1 MTDMAWVGTSRD
13 AASANARYR
22 SVEAVVDETGPETG
36 GEPSAVGRMPELGR
50 RLRML
55 DAGAVIAAVVLAWTF
70 DGDGVAIAARVVL
83 GAVTV
88 AATVLAIAANGLYRA
103 RACAVRSVELVGLA
117 RAAAIGALS
126 AVVAG
131 RLIGLTVVATSLAA
145 AAVTFLA
152 LASARGGFVAWLR
165 RARTQGRYSR
175 SIVVVGAAVEAE
187 RLVWLLRQHPELG
200 LRPVGVV
207 GEDAEQGT
215 IDGVPWLGGIDT
227 VLNTLALVGANGVV
241 IASSELD
248 AGDLNATVRTLLA
261 AGVHVQLSG
270 GLWGIDH
277 QRLRPVPLAHEPFVY
292 VEPAGLRTGQRVCKR
307 VLDVTASA
315 ALLVLAAPVLLVAML
330 AVRLQD
336 GGPAIFRQI
345 RIGKDGE
352 PFTLFKLRT
361 MVPDAEQQLVDVTS
375 VNQRAG
381 GPLFKATNDPRRTR
395 VGRILETTSLD
406 ELPQLVN
413 VLRGDMSLVGPRPAL
428 PHEVAE
434 FDDELLGRHRV
445 QPGITGLW
453 QVEARDKPDFEIY
466 RRLDLFYVENWSIG
480 LDLAI
485 MFSTVCGV
493 LGRVVPHPEPEL
505 PEPELDLTESV
516 A

>member
-1 MTDMAWVGTSRD
+1 MSDMAWVGTPRELTSPNESVRSIG
-13 AASANARYR
+13 AA
-22 SVEAVVDETGPETG
+22 TG
-36 GEPSAVGRMPELGR
+36 GGAPDPAPAAPPARVPELGR
-50 RLRML
+50 TLRLVDL
-55 DAGAVIAAVVLAWTF
+55 VAVAVAVLFAWTV
-70 DGDGVAIAARVVL
+70 DGDSVAISSRVLL
-83 GAVTV
+83 GTISIG
-88 AATVLAIAANGLYRA
+88 ATLFAIEAHGLYRA

-117 RAAAIGALS
+117 RASMIAMAA

-131 RLIGLTVVATSLAA
+131 RCIGLTVAATALGA

-152 LASARGGFVAWLR
+152 LAAARGGFVAWLR
-165 RARTQGRYSR
+165 RARMQGRYSR
-175 SIVVVGAAVEAE
+175 SIVIVGGAAEAE
-187 RLVWLLRQHPELG
+187 RLVWLLRRHPELG
-200 LRPVGVV
+200 LQPVGLV
-207 GEDAEQGT
+207 GEGGEQGT

-227 VLNTLALVGANGVV
+227 IVNTLSLVGANGVM
-241 IASSELD
+241 IASADLD
-248 AGDLNATVRTLLA
+248 AAELNATVRALLA
-261 AGVHVQLSG
+261 AGVHVQLSN

-277 QRLRPVPLAHEPFVY
+277 QRLRPLPLAHEPFVY
-292 VEPAGLRTGQRVCKR
+292 VEPATLRRGQQLCKR
-307 VLDVTASA
+307 ALDVTVSA
-315 ALLVLAAPVLLVAML
+315 GLLVLASPVLLAAML

-336 GGPAIFRQI
+336 RGPAIFRQT
-345 RIGKDGE
+345 RVGKDGRT
-352 PFTLFKLRT
+352 FTLFKLRT
-361 MVPDAEQQLVDVTS
+361 MVPNAEQQLVDVTS

-381 GPLFKATNDPRRTR
+381 GPLFKATNDPRRTK

-485 MFSTVCGV
+485 MFSTVCSV
-493 LGRVVPHPEPEL
+493 LGRLVPHSHATPAAPEI
-505 PEPELDLTESV
+505 DLTESV